1 MSPALDPRSFFTE
14 KMPKDWN
21 RALDEQAQAVV
32 AAQKVLD
39 GMRAVNAT
47 IRYDVRGEGGGTFY
61 LNVAEGRMTTDDAP
75 AHPPFMTLVQERADF
90 ERLAAEAGDSAL
102 GMLGG
107 LSGLAG
113 GMKLTAGRLA
123 NLDGLEGALLFTVSG
138 PAGYAILTCFGG
150 NEIPAEPNTTLT
162 VDMDAYRQLRAGEID
177 PQGAFMSGKIK
188 VSGDMQLA
196 MQLALAAL
204 SPD

>member
-1 MSPALDPRSFFTE
+1 MSAVDPRTFFSE
-14 KMPKDWN
+14 KMPADWN

-39 GMRAVNAT
+39 GMRAVDAT

-61 LNVAEGRMTTDDAP
+61 LNVAGGRMTTGSAP

-90 ERLAAEAGDSAL
+90 ERLVAEAGDSAL

-123 NLDGLEGALLFTVSG
+123 NLAGLKGALLFTVTG
-138 PAGYAILTCFGG
+138 ATGYAILSCFGS
-150 NEIPAEPNTTLT
+150 EDIPAAPNTTLT
-162 VDMDAYRQLRAGEID
+162 VDADAYRQLRAGEID
-177 PQGAFMSGKIK
+177 PQGAFMSGKIQ
-188 VSGDMQLA
+188 VAGDMQLA

-204 SPD
+204 SPE

>member
-1 MSPALDPRSFFTE
+1 MSVVDPRTFFTE
-14 KMPKDWN
+14 RMPQDWN

-61 LNVAEGRMTTDDAP
+61 LNVAAGRLTTGDAP
-75 AHPPFMTLVQERADF
+75 AHTPFMTLVQDRADF

-102 GMLGG
+102 SMLGG

-123 NLDGLEGALLFTVSG
+123 NLDGLKGALLFTVTG
-138 PAGYAILTCFGG
+138 PGGYAILSCFGSG
-150 NEIPAEPNTTLT
+150 EIPATPNTTLT
-162 VDMDAYRQLRAGEID
+162 VDAEAYRQLRAGEID
-177 PQGAFMSGKIK
+177 PQGAFMSGKIQ
-188 VSGDMQLA
+188 VAGDMQLA

-204 SPD
+204 SPE